1 MKKLIHEIHRRS
13 LWQVLGIYLAA
24 SWAAVEVT
32 AQITDTLALPE
43 WVAPFA
49 VVLLVIGFP
58 IVMATAFVQE
68 GMGGASSEPESAV
81 ATPVAA
87 AEPAAPD
94 PAGGSLAGP
103 TRTAPRSLLT
113 WRKALTGGV
122 LAFALLGVVTVGWML
137 ARNLGIGTAGTLVAK
152 GVLDEQTTILI
163 TEFSSPDSLLGR
175 AATEAFSIDFSD
187 SRVVRVASPSQV
199 TAALERMELEPTTVL
214 DADVGRELAER
225 EGIPALITGE
235 ITPAGS
241 GYVLSARLVSTADGA
256 VLAQQRRSA
265 TDESGIIP
273 AIDGLSKGMRE
284 RVGDRLRDIGSSA
297 PLEQVTTSDLEA
309 LRLYSQAAAF
319 RRREGP
325 SERVETLLKEAIA
338 RDSAFA
344 TAWRGLAVVYQN
356 RGEEPA
362 RMIEASR
369 RTFDH
374 QDRLT
379 RRERHLARATYFSHA
394 TFEFDRAAV
403 EYQALLDLDPYDY
416 VALNNLA
423 VDYTEMR
430 QFERA
435 EELFVRSLAADSSL
449 VSFGNLAEI
458 RVNLGRFEAAWE
470 SLDLMREWYPEA
482 LSVDWYSAHVAAAEG
497 QFEDAR
503 RFLQRTLDAPQGGQS
518 LRALVNADIAA
529 FAGAQGELE
538 AASAY
543 LEQARELNGGR
554 GAAFNYLVNS
564 IQAAW
569 VEAAVQDD
577 PAAGIA
583 LIEAALDRFPLD
595 SIAPLD
601 RPYLPLAELY
611 AFAGDPRSA
620 REMKAGFERDVPAE
634 LHPGRRAELLRA
646 DAAIALA
653 DGQPAEAVR
662 LYRES
667 ATGYCILCPLPGLAR
682 ALEATGD
689 RPAAIAAWRKYVDTP
704 WFWRMFGNQYQQGP
718 RLGPALETVA
728 RLYDE
733 AGDAENAA
741 VHYAKFTELWAS
753 ADEQLQPRV
762 DAARQRLEEIV
773 RERG

>member
-24 SWAAVEVT
+24 SWVALEVT
-32 AQITDTLALPE
+32 AQIAGTLALPE

-68 GMGGASSEPESAV
+68 GMRGSPHAESPAEASVS
-81 ATPVAA
+81 A
-87 AEPAAPD
+87 AEPAVPD
-94 PAGGSLAGP
+94 PAGGTPKRRSRTGP
-103 TRTAPRSLLT
+103 RGLLT
-113 WRKALTGGV
+113 WRKALAGGV
-122 LAFALLGVVTVGWML
+122 LAFALLGVITVGWVL
-137 ARNLGIGTAGTLVAK
+137 ARNLGIGSAGTLVAK

-199 TAALERMELEPTTVL
+199 AAALERMELDPTTVV

-225 EGIPALITGE
+225 EGIPALVTGE

-241 GYVLSARLVSTADGA
+241 GYVLSARLVSTVDGT

-265 TDESGIIP
+265 TDEGAIIP

-284 RVGDRLRDIGSSA
+284 RVGDRLLDIGSSA

-309 LRLYSQAAAF
+309 LRLYSQAAAL

-344 TAWRGLAVVYQN
+344 TAWRGLAIVYQN

-394 TFEFDRAAV
+394 TFELDRAAV
-403 EYQALLDLDPYDY
+403 EYQALLEIDPQDN

-423 VDYTEMR
+423 VDYTELR

-435 EELFVRSLAADSSL
+435 EELFVRALAADTTL

-458 RVNLGRFEAAWE
+458 RTNLGRFEGAWE
-470 SLDLMREWYPEA
+470 SVDLMREWYPEA
-482 LSVDWYSAHVAAAEG
+482 PSVDWYSAHVAAAG
-497 QFEDAR
+497 GRFEDAR
-503 RFLQRTLDAPQGGQS
+503 RFMLATLDATQLGQS
-518 LRALVNADIAA
+518 LRSIVNADLAA
-529 FAGAQGELE
+529 FAATQGEIE

-543 LEQARELNGGR
+543 LEEARELNAGR
-554 GAAFNYLVNS
+554 GATFNYLANS

-569 VEAAVQDD
+569 AKAAVEDD
-577 PAAGIA
+577 PAAGIE
-583 LIEAALDRFPLD
+583 LIQAALDRFPLD

-601 RPYLPLAELY
+601 RPYLQLAEVY
-611 AFAGDPRSA
+611 AYVGDTRSA
-620 REMKAGFERDVPAE
+620 RSMKEGFERDVPAE
-634 LHPGRRAELLRA
+634 LHPGRRSEFLRA
-646 DAAIALA
+646 EAAIALA
-653 DGQPAEAVR
+653 EGRPEEAVR

-667 ATGYCILCPLPGLAR
+667 DTSYCILCPLPGLAR

-689 RPAAIAAWRKYVDTP
+689 RDGAIAAWRKYVDTP

-718 RLGPALETVA
+718 RLGPSIETVA
-728 RLYDE
+728 RMYDE
-733 AGDAENAA
+733 VGDMENAA
-741 VHYAKFTELWAS
+741 VYYARFVDLWAA
-753 ADEQLQPRV
+753 ADPELQPRV
-762 DAARQRLEEIV
+762 EAARARLEEIV